1 MSKINQMLENLDN
14 KVWDIPSVYERDRSI
29 VKRDLISVYE
39 DNYGISDLKDAN
51 SYSFSTNNE
60 DIWIVPG
67 ESFLIVNAK
76 LRKTNGNE
84 FLWANVPEIQ
94 ANPNAVPPIQGQA
107 ARNAENVTLD
117 FNGFNLFTEARLFVN
132 NEEVE
137 SIEHLGISTLLHHLR
152 NYNDFADYYN
162 SQYNE
167 MIRGRNDT
175 LTTIREQGGNFE
187 LMLPVNKIFPM
198 LSQITHAFRGAKFRI
213 TLTKSEDA
221 KCVTK
226 VGAATPN
233 GKVMINKIVWKIP
246 QVEPSL
252 PMQARLEQMLSRSSQ
267 YTVTWPAMNV
277 YKLMPPKTG
286 EIRVP
291 LASTIHKPT
300 SVFVAFQ
307 NLNRSTSQEHKF
319 MMFDQMTV
327 EKINCEVNSVKFPE
341 KDIEL
346 DFRATNKK
354 VLEAYDRFLDSC
366 KNKKS
371 IWMTYHNFETEFPIY
386 HIDVSKH
393 KPELYENSNFPNIV
407 LNVKFRNVPTVDYVM
422 WVMVENERE
431 ATLNMDN
438 KQMKIIR

>member
-1 MSKINQMLENLDN
+1 MSKINQMLESLDN

-29 VKRDLISVYE
+29 VKKDIISVYE
-39 DNYGISDLKDAN
+39 DNYGISDLSDAN

-60 DIWIVPG
+60 DIWIVPS
-67 ESFLIVNAK
+67 ESFLVVNAK
-76 LRKTNGNE
+76 LRRQNNGNE
-84 FLWANVPEIQ
+84 FLWANIPAIQ
-94 ANPNAVPPIQGQA
+94 ADAVNNIAGQA
-107 ARNAENVTLD
+107 AQDAHDITLD

-137 SIEHLGISTLLHHLR
+137 RIDHLGISTLLHHLR

-167 MIRGRNDT
+167 MIRGRNET
-175 LTTIREQGGNFE
+175 MATVREQQGNVE
-187 LMLPVNKIFPM
+187 LVLPVSKIFPM

-213 TLTKSEDA
+213 TLTKSDDA
-221 KCVTK
+221 KCITK
-226 VGAATPN
+226 VGAGTPN
-233 GKVMINKIVWKIP
+233 GKVLINKIVWKIP
-246 QVEPSL
+246 EVEPSL

-267 YTVTWPAMNV
+267 YTVTWPAKNV

-307 NLNRSTSQEHKF
+307 NLNRSTSQEHRF
-319 MMFDQMTV
+319 MMFDQMSV
-327 EKINCEVNSVKFPE
+327 EKINCEVNSVKFPD
-341 KDIEL
+341 KDVEV
-346 DFRATNKK
+346 DFRATSKK

-371 IWMTYHNFETEFPIY
+371 IWMTYKTFEKEFPIY

-407 LNVKFRNVPTVDYVM
+407 LNVKFRNVPTDDYVM

-431 ATLNMDN
+431 ATLNMEN